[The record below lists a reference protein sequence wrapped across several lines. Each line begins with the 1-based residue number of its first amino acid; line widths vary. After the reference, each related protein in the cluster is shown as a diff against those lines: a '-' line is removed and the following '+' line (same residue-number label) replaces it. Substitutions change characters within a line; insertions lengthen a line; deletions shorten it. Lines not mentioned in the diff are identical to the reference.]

1 MFANRSID
9 DILDPMARDS
19 KPTWG
24 FRLAPRQWLPLAR
37 AVREDPDDVALGAR
51 VFFAVGGHD
60 EGPTFRRFLQSASG
74 RKLVEA
80 REGYPP
86 LFTDYD
92 ALRAL
97 PDGTL
102 GREYVRDLDERAI
115 DPVELA
121 RLTEAAYVG
130 CDFSTDHEYVRDR
143 VRHAHDL
150 LHTLT
155 GYGVDILGEAGVLA
169 FTFGQTGNKGW
180 AMLVTLNLL
189 SGFSTGRFDG
199 ARVAWKGYLRG
210 RRARFVPAVRDWDRL
225 IEMPIDDARAELGI
239 TPLEPYEP
247 MALEDIFSKAPSAA
261 R

>member
-1 MFANRSID
+1 
-9 DILDPMARDS
+9 MARRS

-24 FRLAPRQWLPLAR
+24 FRLAPREWLPLFR

-51 VFFAVGGHD
+51 VFFSIGGHD
-60 EGPTFRRFLQSASG
+60 EGPTYDRFLRSASG
-74 RKLVEA
+74 RRLVED
-80 REGYPP
+80 RLSYPP
-86 LFTDYD
+86 LLTDYD

-102 GREYVRDLDERAI
+102 GREYVRDLDERGI

-121 RLTEAAYVG
+121 RLTEEAYVG
-130 CDFSTDHEYVRDR
+130 CEFSPDHQYVRDR

-169 FTFGQTGNKGW
+169 FTFGQTGNRGW
-180 AMLVTLNLL
+180 AMLVALNVL

-199 ARVAWKGYLRG
+199 ALVAWKGYQRG
-210 RRARFVPAVRDWDRL
+210 RRASFVPAADDWERL
-225 IEMPIDDARAELGI
+225 LRLPIDEARAELGI
-239 TPLEPYEP
+239 TPLAPYRP
-247 MALEDIFSKAPSAA
+247 MALDDIFRNAPTEA

>member
-1 MFANRSID
+1 
-9 DILDPMARDS
+9 MARRS

-24 FRLAPRQWLPLAR
+24 FRVAPRQWLSLFR

-51 VFFAVGGHD
+51 VFFSIGGHD
-60 EGPTFRRFLQSASG
+60 EGPTYKRFLRSASG
-74 RKLVEA
+74 RRVVEN
-80 REGYPP
+80 RSSYTP
-86 LFTDYD
+86 LLTDYE

-102 GREYVRDLDERAI
+102 GREYMQDLDERGI
-115 DPVELA
+115 DPIELA
-121 RLTEAAYVG
+121 RLTEEAYVG
-130 CDFSTDHEYVRDR
+130 CEFSPDHEYVRDR

-180 AMLVTLNLL
+180 AMLVALNLL

-199 ARVAWKGYLRG
+199 ALVAWKGYQRG
-210 RRARFVPAVRDWDRL
+210 RRASFVPAADDWEHLLRL
-225 IEMPIDDARAELGI
+225 PIDDARAELGI
-239 TPLEPYEP
+239 TPLMPYRP
-247 MALEDIFSKAPSAA
+247 MALDDIFRNAPTEA